1 MSKIARAPDAD
12 DKPRRVKDND
22 RVIVVLTA
30 DTVES
35 ILGQGG
41 SGAWVI
47 NPDKA
52 NDCRYIVCCRKLNW
66 NNRKEG
72 IENRAAFLIGVVA
85 GLREWADS
93 ANARGQLRY
102 VIEISE
108 YALIAKPGAWG
119 ADRNPVAYRT
129 LKDLGIDL
137 RGVKFKPVPKEAGGK
152 SEGPS
157 SRRMTIA
164 EAKKALAESFGV
176 SPDDVEITI
185 RG

>member
-1 MSKIARAPDAD
+1 MA
-12 DKPRRVKDND
+12 KDND

-30 DTVES
+30 DTVEF

-41 SGAWVI
+41 SGDWVI

-52 NDCRYIVCCRKLNW
+52 NGCRYIVCCRKLNW

-85 GLREWADS
+85 GLRERPNS
-93 ANARGQLRY
+93 ANTRGQPRY
-102 VIEISE
+102 LIEISE
-108 YALIAKPGAWG
+108 YALITRPGAWG
-119 ADRNPVAYRT
+119 TDRNPIAYRT
-129 LKDLGIDL
+129 IKDLGIDL
-137 RGVKFKPVPKEAGGK
+137 RGVKFKPVPREAGSK
-152 SEGPS
+152 SDDPG

-164 EAKKALAESFGV
+164 QAKKALAESFGV
-176 SPDDVEITI
+176 SPEDIDITI